1 MAFALA
7 VGAAAA
13 CAVPAM
19 AAKPPPSPPGA
30 YAPPPMGTLAVCNTS
45 GPRQVT
51 GTFAFTLSTVASAG
65 GTQILSVPVGDCA
78 TQVFYPVG
86 STVTVIETV
95 PTGDTVAAISIAG
108 GESTVAS
115 SSLAAGTAAVT
126 IGGGQAVLTFQTN
139 GPLPRCVV
147 PGVVGLTLT
156 TATTSL
162 RRHSCRVG
170 VLRRIYSATVR
181 AGRVIRQSPG
191 RDSNLAPSAPVALVL
206 SRGRRP

>member
-19 AAKPPPSPPGA
+19 AAKPPPSPPPGA
-30 YAPPPMGTLAVCNTS
+30 FAPPPTGTLAVCNTS
-45 GPRQVT
+45 GARPVT
-51 GTFAFTLSTVASAG
+51 GIFTFTFSTVASAG

-147 PGVVGLTLT
+147 PGVVGLT
-156 TATTSL
+156 
-162 RRHSCRVG
+162 
-170 VLRRIYSATVR
+170 
-181 AGRVIRQSPG
+181 
-191 RDSNLAPSAPVALVL
+191 
-206 SRGRRP
+206 